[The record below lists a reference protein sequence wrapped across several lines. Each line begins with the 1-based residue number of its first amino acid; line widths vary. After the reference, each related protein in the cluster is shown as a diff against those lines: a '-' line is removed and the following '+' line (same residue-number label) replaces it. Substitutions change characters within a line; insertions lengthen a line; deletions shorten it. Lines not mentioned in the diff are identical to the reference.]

1 MLVLNNASVPHMN
14 ALSAAELDQIV
25 AMSNHFTVAEDSQGI
40 LGALLCL
47 PQGTAYWSAHYQ
59 WFGERYDTFT
69 YVDRVM
75 VAERAKR
82 RGVGRAE
89 PDAREEVGVERIGQ
103 QLDTARMPRGV
114 QRDAHPEQR
123 RTTAD
128 DRLPAVGIRDRQHAT
143 PVQMEFEHVRPVEP
157 EEPRLRILARGWQF
171 GAAQRLSERL
181 PRVRARCA
189 RRTGRWWDVR
199 HQRCPDII
207 HGSRS

>member
-1 MLVLNNASVPHMN
+1 MTTLPLDFVVRPATAADLAAVLVLNNASVPHMN

-82 RGVGRAE
+82 RGVGRALYDDRAGSE
-89 PDAREEVGVERIGQ
+89 PHSAEPSLDRVSRGNGVCRS
-103 QLDTARMPRGV
+103 
-114 QRDAHPEQR
+114 R
-123 RTTAD
+123 RT
-128 DRLPAVGIRDRQHAT
+128 
-143 PVQMEFEHVRPVEP
+143 
-157 EEPRLRILARGWQF
+157 
-171 GAAQRLSERL
+171 
-181 PRVRARCA
+181 C
-189 RRTGRWWDVR
+189 
-199 HQRCPDII
+199 
-207 HGSRS
+207 SRSA